1 MICRRLS
8 EMVCDNCKVKD
19 ECDGWANIQ
28 QIQSLADEILP
39 EYVCDNINIALEAF
53 SYCEYKE

>member
-1 MICRRLS
+1 
-8 EMVCDNCKVKD
+8 MVCDNCKVKD

-39 EYVCDNINIALEAF
+39 AYVCDNINIALEAF